1 MADVGSSKHDALTM
15 DVRDENGTVVVRMS
29 GELDMTG
36 VIKARAAI
44 DAALGGQ
51 RRRVILYAS
60 GLNYIDSSGIALLV
74 LLTHK
79 AQEVQVRSP
88 TPIVRQLIEM
98 TGLSEILHVADENQ
112 P

>member
-1 MADVGSSKHDALTM
+1 MADVGSSKRDALTM
-15 DVRDENGTVVVRMS
+15 DVRDESGTVVVHLS

-36 VIKARAAI
+36 VVKARAAI

-51 RRRVILYAS
+51 QRRVILYAS
-60 GLNYIDSSGIALLV
+60 GLRYMDSSGIALLV

-79 AQEVQVRSP
+79 AREVQVRNP

-98 TGLSEILHVADENQ
+98 TGLSEVLHIADENQ

>member
-1 MADVGSSKHDALTM
+1 MADAGSSKHDALTM
-15 DVRDENGTVVVRMS
+15 DVRDEDGTVVVVMS

-36 VIKARAAI
+36 VITARAAI
-44 DAALGGQ
+44 DAALGGHP
-51 RRRVILYAS
+51 RRVILYAG
-60 GLNYIDSSGIALLV
+60 GLDYIDSSGIALLV

-79 AQEVQVRSP
+79 AQEVQVRNP

-98 TGLSEILHVADENQ
+98 TGLSAILHVADENQ

>member
-1 MADVGSSKHDALTM
+1 MADVGSSKHDALTI
-15 DVRDENGTVVVRMS
+15 DVQDENGTVVVRMS

-44 DAALGGQ
+44 DAALGGHP
-51 RRRVILYAS
+51 RRVILYAG
-60 GLNYIDSSGIALLV
+60 GLNYMDSSGIALLV

-79 AQEVQVRSP
+79 AQEVQVRNP
-88 TPIVRQLIEM
+88 TPIVRQLIEI
-98 TGLSEILHVADENQ
+98 TGLREILHVADENQ

>member
-1 MADVGSSKHDALTM
+1 MAEAGSSKHDALTM
-15 DVRDENGTVVVRMS
+15 DVREENGTVVVRMS

-44 DAALGGQ
+44 DAALGGHP
-51 RRRVILYAS
+51 RRVILYAS
-60 GLNYIDSSGIALLV
+60 GLNYMDSSGIALLV

-79 AQEVQVRSP
+79 AQEVQVRNP
-88 TPIVRQLIEM
+88 TAIVRQLIEM
-98 TGLSEILHVADENQ
+98 TGLSEILHVGDENQ

>member
-15 DVRDENGTVVVRMS
+15 DVRDENGTVAVFLS

-36 VIKARAAI
+36 VVKARAAI
-44 DAALGGQ
+44 DAALGGHP
-51 RRRVILYAS
+51 RRVILYAS
-60 GLNYIDSSGIALLV
+60 GLNYMDSSGIALLV
-74 LLTHK
+74 LLIHK
-79 AQEVQVRSP
+79 AQEVQVRNP

-98 TGLSEILHVADENQ
+98 TGLSEILHVSNENQ

>member
-1 MADVGSSKHDALTM
+1 MADVGSSKHDALTV
-15 DVRDENGTVVVRMS
+15 DVRDENGTVVVRLS

-36 VIKARAAI
+36 VVKARAAI
-44 DAALGGQ
+44 DPALGGNP
-51 RRRVILYAS
+51 RRLVLDAG
-60 GLNYIDSSGIALLV
+60 GLDYMDSSGIALLI

-79 AQEVQVRSP
+79 APEVQVRNP